1 MPRSA
6 GPHLASSDSPGGSR
20 GVIAG
25 RGAHVIDR
33 LLARLAEPGVVLR
46 LAALVVCAMELVS
59 AGAALLGARTE
70 PYDGLVAR
78 LWRAAGGQADDRGL
92 LLLCV
97 ALLLVFVALMWRLA
111 SQGGIGVA
119 VDRRLAWLLGVDLLA
134 FGVTPGLPF
143 LVTALA
149 AVLLPP
155 RLALGFGFAQVL
167 LNTGIYAAPQ
177 PTAWLDQLGLLS
189 SMLALHGLAFG
200 LGRMASAEAEKRRWL
215 QAVLAEQLSGEQ
227 LLAEQMRY
235 SERMEIARELHDL
248 MGHHLTALNL
258 QLQLGG
264 ALLAR
269 ADAAGA
275 SQALDRAQGVAA
287 QLLADVREAVS
298 QQRSSQRIDLSAA
311 LQALAEGIAST
322 RVELALDDAAR
333 DLGPRAAHALLR
345 CVQEGVT
352 NGVRHAAAR
361 RVTVELHGEGD
372 EVAVSIDDDGRG
384 APHWHAGRAGNGL
397 SGMAERM
404 AELGGQMRVTR
415 TSPGFRIEL
424 RCPRWV

>member
-1 MPRSA
+1 MTRF
-6 GPHLASSDSPGGSR
+6 
-20 GVIAG
+20 
-25 RGAHVIDR
+25 DR

-70 PYDGLVAR
+70 PYDGLVASI
-78 LWRAAGGQADDRGL
+78 WRQLGGDANDRGL
-92 LLLCV
+92 LLICV
-97 ALLLVFVALMWRLA
+97 GLLLAFVALMWRLA
-111 SQGGIGVA
+111 SQGGSVVA
-119 VDRRLAWLLGVDLLA
+119 VNRRLAWLLLVDLLA

-149 AVLLPP
+149 AVLLPA
-155 RLALGFGFAQVL
+155 RMALGFGFAQVL
-167 LNTGIYAAPQ
+167 LNTGIYAGPD
-177 PTAWLDQLGLLS
+177 TTTWLDQFGLLS

-200 LGRMASAEAEKRRWL
+200 LGRMAAAEAEKRRWL
-215 QAVLAEQLSGEQ
+215 QAVLAEQLSGEH

-235 SERMEIARELHDL
+235 SERMQIARELHDL

-269 ADAAGA
+269 SDTGGAG
-275 SQALDRAQGVAA
+275 QALARAEGVAA
-287 QLLADVREAVS
+287 QLLADVRESVS

-322 RVELALDDAAR
+322 RIELALDDAAR
-333 DLGPRAAHALLR
+333 DLGPRTAHALLR

-352 NGVRHAAAR
+352 NSVRHAGAR
-361 RVTVELHGEGD
+361 RVKVELRGD
-372 EVAVSIDDDGRG
+372 GADVTVCIDDDGRG
-384 APHWHAGRAGNGL
+384 APGWHEGRTGNGL

-404 AELGGQMRVTR
+404 TELGGQMRVTR

-424 RCPRWV
+424 RCPQWM

>member
-1 MPRSA
+1 MTKF
-6 GPHLASSDSPGGSR
+6 
-20 GVIAG
+20 
-25 RGAHVIDR
+25 DR
-33 LLARLAEPGVVLR
+33 LLARLAEPGTVLR

-78 LWRAAGGQADDRGL
+78 LWREAGGDADDRGL

-97 ALLLVFVALMWRLA
+97 GLLLLFVALMWRLA
-111 SQGGIGVA
+111 SQGATVVA
-119 VDRRLAWLLGVDLLA
+119 VNRRLAWLLLVDGLA

-149 AVLLPP
+149 AVLLPA

-167 LNTGIYAAPQ
+167 LNTFIYAAPQ
-177 PTAWLDQLGLLS
+177 DTAWLDQFGLLS

-200 LGRMASAEAEKRRWL
+200 LGRMAAAEAEKRRWL
-215 QAVLAEQLSGEQ
+215 QAVLAEQMAGEH

-235 SERMEIARELHDL
+235 SERMQIARELHDL

-269 ADAAGA
+269 DDTGGAG
-275 SQALDRAQGVAA
+275 QAMGRAEGVAA

-322 RVELALDDAAR
+322 RIELALDDAAR

-352 NGVRHAAAR
+352 NSVRHAGAR
-361 RVTVELHGEGD
+361 RVQVELRGDGD

-384 APHWHAGRAGNGL
+384 APGWHAGRAEGFGNGL

-415 TSPGFRIEL
+415 ASPGFRIEL
-424 RCPRWV
+424 RCPRWM

>member
-1 MPRSA
+1 MTRF
-6 GPHLASSDSPGGSR
+6 
-20 GVIAG
+20 
-25 RGAHVIDR
+25 DR

-46 LAALVVCAMELVS
+46 LAALVFCAMELVS
-59 AGAALLGARTE
+59 AGSALLGVRTE
-70 PYDGLVAR
+70 PYDGLAAWV
-78 LWRAAGGQADDRGL
+78 WRRAGGDANDRGL
-92 LLLCV
+92 VLVCVGLLL
-97 ALLLVFVALMWRLA
+97 AFVALIFRLA
-111 SQGGIGVA
+111 RLGQTALPVNQRLGG
-119 VDRRLAWLLGVDLLA
+119 LLLVDLLA

-149 AVLLPP
+149 AVLLPA
-155 RLALGFGFAQVL
+155 RMALGFGFAQVL
-167 LNTGIYAAPQ
+167 LNTGIYAEPS
-177 PTAWLDQLGLLS
+177 TWLDQLGLLS

-200 LGRMASAEAEKRRWL
+200 LGRMAAAEAEKRRWL
-215 QAVLAEQLSGEQ
+215 QAVLAEQMAGEH

-235 SERMEIARELHDL
+235 SERMQIARELHDL

-269 ADAAGA
+269 TDAGGA
-275 SQALDRAQGVAA
+275 AQALDRAQGVAA

-322 RVELALDDAAR
+322 RIELVLDEAAR

-352 NGVRHAAAR
+352 NSVRHAGAR
-361 RVTVELHGEGD
+361 RVRVELRGEGE

-384 APHWHAGRAGNGL
+384 APGWRAERAGNGL

-404 AELGGQMRVTR
+404 TELGGQMRVAR

-424 RCPRWV
+424 RCPRWM

>member
-1 MPRSA
+1 MTKF
-6 GPHLASSDSPGGSR
+6 
-20 GVIAG
+20 
-25 RGAHVIDR
+25 DR

-70 PYDGLVAR
+70 PYDGLVA
-78 LWRAAGGQADDRGL
+78 WVWHAAGGGANDRGL

-97 ALLLVFVALMWRLA
+97 SLLLAFVALTWRLA
-111 SQGGIGVA
+111 SQGSGVA
-119 VDRRLAWLLGVDLLA
+119 PVNRRVAWLLLVDLLA

-149 AVLLPP
+149 AVLLPA

-177 PTAWLDQLGLLS
+177 AAPWLDQFGLLS

-200 LGRMASAEAEKRRWL
+200 LGRMAAAEGEKRRWL
-215 QAVLAEQLSGEQ
+215 QAVLAEQMSGEH

-235 SERMEIARELHDL
+235 NERMQIARELHDL

-269 ADAAGA
+269 ADSGGAG
-275 SQALDRAQGVAA
+275 QALGRAEGVAA

-311 LQALAEGIAST
+311 LRALAEGIAST
-322 RVELALDDAAR
+322 RIELTLDDAAR

-352 NGVRHAAAR
+352 NSVRHAGAR
-361 RVTVELHGEGD
+361 RVQVELHGLGD
-372 EVAVSIDDDGRG
+372 GKSDEIAVSIDDDGRG
-384 APHWHAGRAGNGL
+384 APNWQPGRAEGFGNGL

-404 AELGGQMRVTR
+404 TELGGQMCVTR

>member
-1 MPRSA
+1 MTRF
-6 GPHLASSDSPGGSR
+6 
-20 GVIAG
+20 
-25 RGAHVIDR
+25 DR

-46 LAALVVCAMELVS
+46 LAALVVCVMELVS
-59 AGAALLGARTE
+59 AGAALAGARTE
-70 PYDGLVAR
+70 PYDGLLAR
-78 LWRAAGGQADDRGL
+78 LWSAAGGGVNDRGL

-111 SQGGIGVA
+111 SQGGSVVA
-119 VDRRLAWLLGVDLLA
+119 VNRRLAWLLLVDLLA
-134 FGVTPGLPF
+134 YSVTPGLPF

-149 AVLLPP
+149 AVLLPA

-177 PTAWLDQLGLLS
+177 AAAWWDQFGLLS

-200 LGRMASAEAEKRRWL
+200 LGRMAAAESEKRRWL
-215 QAVLAEQLSGEQ
+215 QAVLAEQTAGEQ

-235 SERMEIARELHDL
+235 SERMTIARELHDL

-269 ADAAGA
+269 NDTGGAG
-275 SQALDRAQGVAA
+275 QAMSRAEGVAA

-298 QQRSSQRIDLSAA
+298 QQRSSRRINLSAA

-322 RVELALDDAAR
+322 RIELTLDDAAR
-333 DLGPRAAHALLR
+333 DLGPRTAHALLR
-345 CVQEGVT
+345 SVQEGVT
-352 NGVRHAAAR
+352 NSVRHAGAR
-361 RVTVELHGEGD
+361 RVQVELRGEGD
-372 EVAVSIDDDGRG
+372 EVSVSIDDDGRG
-384 APHWHAGRAGNGL
+384 APHWHTGRAGNGL
-397 SGMAERM
+397 SGMTERM
-404 AELGGQMRVTR
+404 TELGGQMRVTR

-424 RCPRWV
+424 RCPRWM

>member
-1 MPRSA
+1 MTRF
-6 GPHLASSDSPGGSR
+6 
-20 GVIAG
+20 
-25 RGAHVIDR
+25 DR
-33 LLARLAEPGVVLR
+33 LLARLAEPGTVLR

-78 LWRAAGGQADDRGL
+78 VWRAAGGGADDRGL

-97 ALLLVFVALMWRLA
+97 GLLLAFVALMWRLA
-111 SQGGIGVA
+111 SQGGSVVA
-119 VDRRLAWLLGVDLLA
+119 VNRRLAWLLLVDLLA

-149 AVLLPP
+149 AVLLPA

-167 LNTGIYAAPQ
+167 LNTAIYAAPQ
-177 PTAWLDQLGLLS
+177 ATAWLDQFGLLS

-200 LGRMASAEAEKRRWL
+200 LGRMAAAEAEKRRWL
-215 QAVLAEQLSGEQ
+215 QAVLAEQLSGEH

-235 SERMEIARELHDL
+235 SERMQIARELHDL

-269 ADAAGA
+269 SDTGGAG
-275 SQALDRAQGVAA
+275 QALARAEGVAA
-287 QLLADVREAVS
+287 QLLADVRESVS

-322 RVELALDDAAR
+322 RIELALDDAAR
-333 DLGPRAAHALLR
+333 DLGPRTAHALLR

-352 NGVRHAAAR
+352 NSVRHAGAR
-361 RVTVELHGEGD
+361 RVRVELRGDGD

-384 APHWHAGRAGNGL
+384 APGWHEGRSGNGL

-415 TSPGFRIEL
+415 TGPGFRIEL
-424 RCPRWV
+424 RCPQWM

>member
-1 MPRSA
+1 MNR
-6 GPHLASSDSPGGSR
+6 L
-20 GVIAG
+20 
-25 RGAHVIDR
+25 DR

-59 AGAALLGARTE
+59 AGSALLGARTE
-70 PYDGLVAR
+70 PYDGLVAW
-78 LWRAAGGQADDRGL
+78 LWMQFGGDANDRAL
-92 LLLCV
+92 LLICV
-97 ALLLVFVALMWRLA
+97 ALLLTFVALMWQLA
-111 SQGGIGVA
+111 RQGLTAVA
-119 VDRRLAWLLGVDLLA
+119 VNRRMAWLLLVDLLA

-143 LVTALA
+143 LVTAMA
-149 AVLLPP
+149 AVVLRA
-155 RLALGFGFAQVL
+155 RLALGFAAAQVL
-167 LNTGIYAAPQ
+167 LNTGIYVYASK
-177 PTAWLDQLGLLS
+177 TAWLDQFGMLS

-200 LGRMASAEAEKRRWL
+200 LGRMAAAEAEKRRWL
-215 QAVLAEQLSGEQ
+215 QALLAEQLSGEH

-235 SERMEIARELHDL
+235 SERMQIAREMHDL

-269 ADAAGA
+269 TDAGGA
-275 SQALDRAQGVAA
+275 TQALDRAQSVAA
-287 QLLADVREAVS
+287 QLLADVRAAVS
-298 QQRSSQRIDLSAA
+298 EQRSSQRIDLSAA
-311 LQALAEGIAST
+311 PQALAEGIAST
-322 RVELALDDAAR
+322 RIELAVDEAAR
-333 DLGPRAAHALLR
+333 DLGPRTAHALLR

-352 NGVRHAAAR
+352 NGVRHAGAR
-361 RVTVELHGEGD
+361 RVQVELRGDGD

-384 APHWHAGRAGNGL
+384 APGWHEGRVEGFGNGL
-397 SGMAERM
+397 TGMAERM

>member
-1 MPRSA
+1 MNRF
-6 GPHLASSDSPGGSR
+6 
-20 GVIAG
+20 
-25 RGAHVIDR
+25 DR

-46 LAALVVCAMELVS
+46 LAALVVCVMELVS

-78 LWRAAGGQADDRGL
+78 VWQELGGDASDRGL
-92 LLLCV
+92 LLICV
-97 ALLLVFVALMWRLA
+97 ALLLGFVALIWRLS
-111 SQGGIGVA
+111 SQGSAVVA
-119 VDRRLAWLLGVDLLA
+119 VNRRLAWLLLVDLLA
-134 FGVTPGLPF
+134 FSVTPALPF

-149 AVLLPP
+149 AVLLPA
-155 RLALGFGFAQVL
+155 RVALGFGAAQVL
-167 LNTGIYAAPQ
+167 LNTGIYAGPEAD
-177 PTAWLDQLGLLS
+177 AWLDQFGLLS

-200 LGRMASAEAEKRRWL
+200 LGRMAAAEAEKRRWL
-215 QAVLAEQLSGEQ
+215 QAVLAEQMAGEH

-235 SERMEIARELHDL
+235 SERMQIARELHDL

-258 QLQLGG
+258 QLQLGN

-269 ADAAGA
+269 ADATGAGLA
-275 SQALDRAQGVAA
+275 MERAQGVAA
-287 QLLADVREAVS
+287 QLLADVRESVS

-322 RVELALDDAAR
+322 RIELTVDDAAR

-352 NGVRHAAAR
+352 NSVRHAGAR
-361 RVTVELHGEGD
+361 RVQVELRGDGD

-384 APHWHAGRAGNGL
+384 APGWQGGRTEGFGNGL

-424 RCPRWV
+424 RCPRWM

>member
-1 MPRSA
+1 MNRF
-6 GPHLASSDSPGGSR
+6 
-20 GVIAG
+20 
-25 RGAHVIDR
+25 DR

-70 PYDGLVAR
+70 PYDGLVAWA
-78 LWRAAGGQADDRGL
+78 WRQLGGDANDRGL
-92 LLLCV
+92 LLVCV
-97 ALLLVFVALMWRLA
+97 ALLLGFVALIWRLA
-111 SQGGIGVA
+111 SQGATVVA
-119 VDRRLAWLLGVDLLA
+119 VNRRLGWLLLVDLLA
-134 FGVTPGLPF
+134 FGVTPALPF

-149 AVLLPP
+149 AVLLPA
-155 RLALGFGFAQVL
+155 RMALGFGAAQVL
-167 LNTGIYAAPQ
+167 LNTGIYASREAN
-177 PTAWLDQLGLLS
+177 AWLDQFGLLS

-200 LGRMASAEAEKRRWL
+200 LGRMAAAEAEKRRWL
-215 QAVLAEQLSGEQ
+215 QALLAEQMAGEH

-235 SERMEIARELHDL
+235 SERMQIARELHDL

-258 QLQLGG
+258 QLQLGN

-269 ADAAGA
+269 ADASGAGLA
-275 SQALDRAQGVAA
+275 MERAQGVAA
-287 QLLADVREAVS
+287 QLLADVRESVS

-322 RVELALDDAAR
+322 RIELAVDDAAR

-352 NGVRHAAAR
+352 NSVRHAGAR
-361 RVTVELHGEGD
+361 RVQVELRGDGD

-384 APHWHAGRAGNGL
+384 APGWHEGRAEGFGNGL

-424 RCPRWV
+424 RCPRWM

>member
-1 MPRSA
+1 MTKF
-6 GPHLASSDSPGGSR
+6 
-20 GVIAG
+20 
-25 RGAHVIDR
+25 DR
-33 LLARLAEPGVVLR
+33 LLARLAEPGIVLR

-70 PYDGLVAR
+70 PYDGLVSWVWRQLGGDVNHR
-78 LWRAAGGQADDRGL
+78 LLLLICVGL
-92 LLLCV
+92 LL
-97 ALLLVFVALMWRLA
+97 AFVALMWRLA
-111 SQGGIGVA
+111 SQGQQAASVN
-119 VDRRLAWLLGVDLLA
+119 RRLGWLLLVDLLA

-149 AVLLPP
+149 AVLLPA
-155 RLALGFGFAQVL
+155 RLALGFAAAQVV
-167 LNTGIYAAPQ
+167 LNTGIYVYAST
-177 PTAWLDQLGLLS
+177 TAWLDQFGMLS

-200 LGRMASAEAEKRRWL
+200 LGRMAAAEAEKRRWL
-215 QAVLAEQLSGEQ
+215 QAVLAEQMAGEH

-235 SERMEIARELHDL
+235 SERMQIARELHDL

-269 ADAAGA
+269 ADTPGAG
-275 SQALDRAQGVAA
+275 QALDRAQGVAA
-287 QLLADVREAVS
+287 QLLADVRESVS
-298 QQRSSQRIDLSAA
+298 QQRSSQRIDLSTA

-322 RVELALDDAAR
+322 RIELFLDEAAR

-352 NGVRHAAAR
+352 NSVRHAGAR
-361 RVTVELHGEGD
+361 RVRVELRGDGD
-372 EVAVSIDDDGRG
+372 EVGVSIDDDGRG
-384 APHWHAGRAGNGL
+384 APGWHEGRSGNGL
-397 SGMAERM
+397 SGMSERM
-404 AELGGQMRVTR
+404 AELGGQMCVTR

>member
-1 MPRSA
+1 VTK
-6 GPHLASSDSPGGSR
+6 L
-20 GVIAG
+20 
-25 RGAHVIDR
+25 DR

-46 LAALVVCAMELVS
+46 LAALVFCAMELVS
-59 AGAALLGARTE
+59 AGSALLGRRTE
-70 PYDGLVAR
+70 PYDGLAAWV
-78 LWRAAGGQADDRGL
+78 WRQLGGDVTDRGL
-92 LLLCV
+92 VLVCVGLLLAFAALIFRLARQGQRAV
-97 ALLLVFVALMWRLA
+97 PVNQRLGGLLL
-111 SQGGIGVA
+111 
-119 VDRRLAWLLGVDLLA
+119 VDLLA

-149 AVLLPP
+149 AVVLPA
-155 RLALGFGFAQVL
+155 RLALGFAAAQVL
-167 LNTGIYAAPQ
+167 LNTGIYVYASA
-177 PTAWLDQLGLLS
+177 TAWLDQFGMLS
-189 SMLALHGLAFG
+189 AMLALHGLAFG
-200 LGRMASAEAEKRRWL
+200 LGRMAAAEAEKRRWL
-215 QAVLAEQLSGEQ
+215 QAVLAEQMAGEA

-235 SERMEIARELHDL
+235 SERMQIARELHDL

-269 ADAAGA
+269 EDRGAAA
-275 SQALDRAQGVAA
+275 QALGRAEGVAA

-322 RVELALDDAAR
+322 RIELTLDDAAR

-352 NGVRHAAAR
+352 NSVRHAGAR
-361 RVTVELHGEGD
+361 RVHVELRGDGD

-384 APHWHAGRAGNGL
+384 SPNWRTGRAEGFGNGL
-397 SGMAERM
+397 SGMSERM

-415 TSPGFRIEL
+415 ASPGFRIEL

>member
-1 MPRSA
+1 M
-6 GPHLASSDSPGGSR
+6 
-20 GVIAG
+20 
-25 RGAHVIDR
+25 IDR

-46 LAALVVCAMELVS
+46 LAALAFCAMELVS
-59 AGAALLGARTE
+59 AGAALLGMRTE
-70 PYDGLVAR
+70 PYDGLAAWV
-78 LWRAAGGQADDRGL
+78 WRQLGGAATDRGL
-92 LLLCV
+92 VVVCV
-97 ALLLVFVALMWRLA
+97 ALLLAFVALIFVLA
-111 SQGGIGVA
+111 RQGDMA
-119 VDRRLAWLLGVDLLA
+119 VPVNRRLAGLLLVDLLA
-134 FGVTPGLPF
+134 VSVTPGLPF

-149 AVLLPP
+149 AVLLPA
-155 RLALGFGFAQVL
+155 RLALGFAFAQVL
-167 LNTGIYAAPQ
+167 LNTGLYAAPA
-177 PTAWLDQLGLLS
+177 TAAAWLDQFGLLT

-200 LGRMASAEAEKRRWL
+200 LGRMAAAEAEKRRWL
-215 QAVLAEQLSGEQ
+215 QAVLAEQRSGEH

-235 SERMEIARELHDL
+235 SERMQIARELHDL

-269 ADAAGA
+269 TDATGAG
-275 SQALDRAQGVAA
+275 QALDRAQGVAA

-311 LQALAEGIAST
+311 LQALVDGIEKGIAST
-322 RVELALDDAAR
+322 RIELALDDAAR
-333 DLGPRAAHALLR
+333 DLGPRTAHALLR

-352 NGVRHAAAR
+352 NSVRHAGAR
-361 RVTVELHGEGD
+361 RVRVDLRGLGD
-372 EVAVSIDDDGRG
+372 AGAEVAVSIDDDGRG
-384 APHWHAGRAGNGL
+384 APGWLAGRAEGFGNGL

>member
-1 MPRSA
+1 M
-6 GPHLASSDSPGGSR
+6 
-20 GVIAG
+20 
-25 RGAHVIDR
+25 
-33 LLARLAEPGVVLR
+33 
-46 LAALVVCAMELVS
+46 
-59 AGAALLGARTE
+59 
-70 PYDGLVAR
+70 
-78 LWRAAGGQADDRGL
+78 
-92 LLLCV
+92 
-97 ALLLVFVALMWRLA
+97 
-111 SQGGIGVA
+111 
-119 VDRRLAWLLGVDLLA
+119 DLLA

-149 AVLLPP
+149 AVLLPA
-155 RLALGFGFAQVL
+155 RMALGFGFAQVL
-167 LNTGIYAAPQ
+167 LNTGIYALPQ
-177 PTAWLDQLGLLS
+177 AGAWLDQFGLLS

-200 LGRMASAEAEKRRWL
+200 LGRMAAAEAEKRRWL
-215 QAVLAEQLSGEQ
+215 QAVLAEQLSGEH

-235 SERMEIARELHDL
+235 SERMQIARELHDL

-269 ADAAGA
+269 QDAGGAG
-275 SQALDRAQGVAA
+275 QAMGRAERVAA

-322 RVELALDDAAR
+322 RIELALDEAAR

-352 NGVRHAAAR
+352 NSVRHAGAR
-361 RVTVELHGEGD
+361 RVRVELQGQGEA
-372 EVAVSIDDDGRG
+372 VTVSIDDDGRG
-384 APHWHAGRAGNGL
+384 APNWHAGRAGNGL

-404 AELGGQMRVTR
+404 TELGGQMRVSR
-415 TSPGFRIEL
+415 ASPGFRIEL

>member
-1 MPRSA
+1 M
-6 GPHLASSDSPGGSR
+6 SR
-20 GVIAG
+20 L
-25 RGAHVIDR
+25 DR

-59 AGAALLGARTE
+59 AGAALAGARTE

-78 LWRAAGGQADDRGL
+78 VWRQLGGDANDRGL
-92 LLLCV
+92 LLICV
-97 ALLLVFVALMWRLA
+97 ALLLTFVALMWRLA
-111 SQGGIGVA
+111 SRGSSV
-119 VDRRLAWLLGVDLLA
+119 VTVNRRLAWLLLVDLLA

-149 AVLLPP
+149 AVLLPA
-155 RLALGFGFAQVL
+155 RVALGFGFAQVL
-167 LNTGIYAAPQ
+167 LNTGIYAGPEA
-177 PTAWLDQLGLLS
+177 TAWLDQFGLLS

-200 LGRMASAEAEKRRWL
+200 LGRMAAAEAEKRRWL

-235 SERMEIARELHDL
+235 SERMQIARELHDL

-269 ADAAGA
+269 ADTPGAG
-275 SQALDRAQGVAA
+275 QALDRAQGVAA

-322 RVELALDDAAR
+322 RIELALDDAAR

-345 CVQEGVT
+345 CVQEAVT
-352 NGVRHAAAR
+352 NSVRHAGAR
-361 RVTVELHGEGD
+361 RVQVTLRGLGEAGD
-372 EVAVSIDDDGRG
+372 EVGVSIDDDGRG
-384 APHWHAGRAGNGL
+384 APNWREGRAEGFGNGL
-397 SGMAERM
+397 SGMSERM

>member
-1 MPRSA
+1 MTKF
-6 GPHLASSDSPGGSR
+6 
-20 GVIAG
+20 
-25 RGAHVIDR
+25 DR

-46 LAALVVCAMELVS
+46 LAALVFCAMELVS
-59 AGAALLGARTE
+59 AGAALLGVRTE
-70 PYDGLVAR
+70 PYDGLVAWV
-78 LWRAAGGQADDRGL
+78 WRRMGGDVNDRSLVLVCVLVL
-92 LLLCV
+92 L
-97 ALLLVFVALMWRLA
+97 AFVALIFRLA
-111 SQGGIGVA
+111 RQGQNA
-119 VDRRLAWLLGVDLLA
+119 VPVNRRLAWLLLVDLLA
-134 FGVTPGLPF
+134 ISVTPGLPF

-149 AVLLPP
+149 AVLLPA
-155 RLALGFGFAQVL
+155 RLALGFAFAQVL
-167 LNTGIYAAPQ
+167 LNTGLYAAPSD
-177 PTAWLDQLGLLS
+177 TAWLDQFGLLS

-200 LGRMASAEAEKRRWL
+200 LGRMAAAEAEKRRWL
-215 QAVLAEQLSGEQ
+215 QAVLAERLSGEQ

-235 SERMEIARELHDL
+235 SERMQIARELHDL

-269 ADAAGA
+269 ADTPGAG
-275 SQALDRAQGVAA
+275 QALDRAQGVAA

-311 LQALAEGIAST
+311 LQALVDSLEKGIAHT
-322 RVELALDDAAR
+322 RVELALDEAAR

-352 NGVRHAAAR
+352 NSVRHAGAR
-361 RVTVELHGEGD
+361 RVQVDLRGDGD
-372 EVAVSIDDDGRG
+372 EIAVSIDDDGRG
-384 APHWHAGRAGNGL
+384 APNWHEGRSGNGL

-404 AELGGQMRVTR
+404 AELGGQMRVVR

>member
-1 MPRSA
+1 MTK
-6 GPHLASSDSPGGSR
+6 L
-20 GVIAG
+20 
-25 RGAHVIDR
+25 DR

-70 PYDGLVAR
+70 PYDGLVAK
-78 LWRAAGGQADDRGL
+78 LWRQLGGQADDRAL
-92 LLLCV
+92 LLICV

-111 SQGGIGVA
+111 SQGTRVVA
-119 VDRRLAWLLGVDLLA
+119 VDRRLAWLLLVDLLA

-149 AVLLPP
+149 AVLLPA

-167 LNTGIYAAPQ
+167 LNTGIYAAPSD
-177 PTAWLDQLGLLS
+177 TAWLDQFGLLS

-200 LGRMASAEAEKRRWL
+200 LGRMAAAEAEKRRWL
-215 QAVLAEQLSGEQ
+215 QAVLAERLSGEQ

-235 SERMEIARELHDL
+235 SERMQIARELHDL

-269 ADAAGA
+269 EDKPGAG
-275 SQALDRAQGVAA
+275 QALDRAQGVAA

-311 LQALAEGIAST
+311 LQALADSIEKGIAST
-322 RVELALDDAAR
+322 RIELALDDAAR

-345 CVQEGVT
+345 SVQEGVT
-352 NGVRHAAAR
+352 NSVRHAGAR
-361 RVTVELHGEGD
+361 RVQVQLRGDGD

-384 APHWHAGRAGNGL
+384 APGWHEGRAGNGL

-404 AELGGQMRVTR
+404 TELGGQMRVTR

-424 RCPRWV
+424 RCPRWL

>member
-1 MPRSA
+1 MTRF
-6 GPHLASSDSPGGSR
+6 
-20 GVIAG
+20 
-25 RGAHVIDR
+25 DR

-78 LWRAAGGQADDRGL
+78 LWREGGGGADDRGL

-97 ALLLVFVALMWRLA
+97 GLLLLFVALMWRLA
-111 SQGGIGVA
+111 SQGAA
-119 VDRRLAWLLGVDLLA
+119 VVTVNRRLAWLLLVDLLA

-149 AVLLPP
+149 AVLLPA

-167 LNTGIYAAPQ
+167 LNTAIYAAPQ
-177 PTAWLDQLGLLS
+177 DTAWLDQFGLLS

-200 LGRMASAEAEKRRWL
+200 LGRMAAAEAEKRRWL
-215 QAVLAEQLSGEQ
+215 QAVLAEQMAGEH

-235 SERMEIARELHDL
+235 SERMQIARELHDL

-269 ADAAGA
+269 DDRPAAA
-275 SQALDRAQGVAA
+275 QAMGRAEGVAA

-322 RVELALDDAAR
+322 RIALTLDDAAR

-352 NGVRHAAAR
+352 NSVRHAGAR
-361 RVTVELHGEGD
+361 RVEVELRGDGD
-372 EVAVSIDDDGRG
+372 EIAVSIDDDGRG
-384 APHWHAGRAGNGL
+384 APGWHEGRAGNGL

-404 AELGGQMRVTR
+404 TELGGQMRVTR

-424 RCPRWV
+424 RCPRWM

>member
-1 MPRSA
+1 M
-6 GPHLASSDSPGGSR
+6 SR
-20 GVIAG
+20 L
-25 RGAHVIDR
+25 DR

-59 AGAALLGARTE
+59 AGAALAGARTE

-78 LWRAAGGQADDRGL
+78 VWRQLGGDANDRGL
-92 LLLCV
+92 LLICV
-97 ALLLVFVALMWRLA
+97 ALLLTFVALMWRLA
-111 SQGGIGVA
+111 SRGSSV
-119 VDRRLAWLLGVDLLA
+119 VTVNRRLAWLLLVDLLA

-149 AVLLPP
+149 AVLLPA
-155 RLALGFGFAQVL
+155 RVALGFGFAQVL
-167 LNTGIYAAPQ
+167 LNTGIYAGPEA
-177 PTAWLDQLGLLS
+177 TAWLDQFGLLS

-200 LGRMASAEAEKRRWL
+200 LGRMAAAEAEKRRWL

-235 SERMEIARELHDL
+235 SERMQIARELHDL

-269 ADAAGA
+269 ADTPGAG
-275 SQALDRAQGVAA
+275 QALDRAQGVAA

-322 RVELALDDAAR
+322 RIELALDDAAR

-345 CVQEGVT
+345 CVQEAVT
-352 NGVRHAAAR
+352 NSVRHAGAR
-361 RVTVELHGEGD
+361 RVQVTLRGLGEAGD
-372 EVAVSIDDDGRG
+372 EVGVSIDDDGRG
-384 APHWHAGRAGNGL
+384 APSWREGRAEGFGNGL
-397 SGMAERM
+397 SGMSERM

>member
-1 MPRSA
+1 MTRF
-6 GPHLASSDSPGGSR
+6 
-20 GVIAG
+20 
-25 RGAHVIDR
+25 DR
-33 LLARLAEPGVVLR
+33 LLARLAEPGTVLR

-59 AGAALLGARTE
+59 AVAALMGARTE
-70 PYDGLVAR
+70 PYDGLVASV
-78 LWRAAGGQADDRGL
+78 WRQLGGNANDRGL
-92 LLLCV
+92 LLVCV
-97 ALLLVFVALMWRLA
+97 GLLLAFVALMWRLA
-111 SQGGIGVA
+111 SQGSNGVA
-119 VDRRLAWLLGVDLLA
+119 VNRRLAWLLLVDLLA

-149 AVLLPP
+149 AVLLPA
-155 RLALGFGFAQVL
+155 RMALGFGFAQVL
-167 LNTGIYAAPQ
+167 LNTGIYALPQ
-177 PTAWLDQLGLLS
+177 AGAWLDQFGLLS

-200 LGRMASAEAEKRRWL
+200 LGRMAAAEAEKRRWL
-215 QAVLAEQLSGEQ
+215 QAVLAEQLSGEH

-235 SERMEIARELHDL
+235 SERMQIARELHDL

-269 ADAAGA
+269 QDAGGAG
-275 SQALDRAQGVAA
+275 QAMGRAERVAA

-322 RVELALDDAAR
+322 RIELALDEAAR

-352 NGVRHAAAR
+352 NSVRHAGAR
-361 RVTVELHGEGD
+361 RVRVELQGQGEF
-372 EVAVSIDDDGRG
+372 VTVSIDDDGRG
-384 APHWHAGRAGNGL
+384 SPNWHAGRAGNGL

-404 AELGGQMRVTR
+404 TELGGQMRVTR
-415 TSPGFRIEL
+415 ASPGFRIEL

>member
-1 MPRSA
+1 MTRF
-6 GPHLASSDSPGGSR
+6 
-20 GVIAG
+20 
-25 RGAHVIDR
+25 DR
-33 LLARLAEPGVVLR
+33 LLARLAEPGTVLR

-78 LWRAAGGQADDRGL
+78 VWRAAGGGADDRGL

-97 ALLLVFVALMWRLA
+97 GLLLAFVALMWRLA
-111 SQGGIGVA
+111 SQGGSV
-119 VDRRLAWLLGVDLLA
+119 VTVNRRLAWLLLVDLLA

-149 AVLLPP
+149 AVLLPA

-167 LNTGIYAAPQ
+167 LNTAIYAAPQ
-177 PTAWLDQLGLLS
+177 ATAWLDQFGLLS

-200 LGRMASAEAEKRRWL
+200 LGRMAAAEAEKRRWL
-215 QAVLAEQLSGEQ
+215 QAVLAEQLSGEH

-235 SERMEIARELHDL
+235 SERMQIARELHDL

-269 ADAAGA
+269 SDTGGAG
-275 SQALDRAQGVAA
+275 QALARAEGVAA
-287 QLLADVREAVS
+287 QLLADVRESVS

-322 RVELALDDAAR
+322 RIELALDEAAR
-333 DLGPRAAHALLR
+333 DLGPRTAHALLR

-352 NGVRHAAAR
+352 NSVRHAGAR
-361 RVTVELHGEGD
+361 RVQVELRGDGD

-384 APHWHAGRAGNGL
+384 APAWQLGRAERFGNGL
-397 SGMAERM
+397 SGMTERM

-424 RCPRWV
+424 RCPRWM

>member
-1 MPRSA
+1 MTKF
-6 GPHLASSDSPGGSR
+6 
-20 GVIAG
+20 
-25 RGAHVIDR
+25 DR

-59 AGAALLGARTE
+59 AGSALLGARTE
-70 PYDGLVAR
+70 PYDGLVAW
-78 LWRAAGGQADDRGL
+78 LWRQLGGDVNDRSL
-92 LLLCV
+92 VVICV
-97 ALLLVFVALMWRLA
+97 LLLVAFVALIFRLA
-111 SQGGIGVA
+111 RQGQTALPVNQ
-119 VDRRLAWLLGVDLLA
+119 RLAWLLLVDLLA

-143 LVTALA
+143 LVTALG
-149 AVLLPP
+149 AVVLPA
-155 RLALGFGFAQVL
+155 RLALGFATAQVL
-167 LNTGIYAAPQ
+167 LNTGIYVYAST
-177 PTAWLDQLGLLS
+177 TAWLDQFGMLFA
-189 SMLALHGLAFG
+189 MLALHGLAFG
-200 LGRMASAEAEKRRWL
+200 LGRMAAAEGEKRRWL
-215 QAVLAEQLSGEQ
+215 QAVLAEQMSGEH

-235 SERMEIARELHDL
+235 NERMQIARELHDL

-269 ADAAGA
+269 EDTSGAG
-275 SQALDRAQGVAA
+275 QAMGRAEGVAA

-311 LQALAEGIAST
+311 LQALAEGIASM
-322 RVELALDDAAR
+322 RIELTLDDAAR

-352 NGVRHAAAR
+352 NSVRHAGAR
-361 RVTVELHGEGD
+361 RVQVELRGLGEGRD
-372 EVAVSIDDDGRG
+372 EVTVSIDDDGRG
-384 APHWHAGRAGNGL
+384 APNWQTGRAEGFGNGL

-404 AELGGQMRVTR
+404 TELGGQMCVTR

>member
-1 MPRSA
+1 M
-6 GPHLASSDSPGGSR
+6 
-20 GVIAG
+20 VNKF
-25 RGAHVIDR
+25 DR

-46 LAALVVCAMELVS
+46 LVALVFCAMELVS
-59 AGAALLGARTE
+59 AGSALLGRRTE
-70 PYDGLVAR
+70 PYDGLAAWV
-78 LWRAAGGQADDRGL
+78 WRQLGGDVTDRGL
-92 LLLCV
+92 VLVCVGLLL
-97 ALLLVFVALMWRLA
+97 AFVALIFRLA
-111 SQGGIGVA
+111 RQGQQA
-119 VDRRLAWLLGVDLLA
+119 VPVNQRLAGLLLVDLLA

-149 AVLLPP
+149 AVVLPA
-155 RLALGFGFAQVL
+155 RLALGFAAAQVL
-167 LNTGIYAAPQ
+167 LNTGIYVYASA
-177 PTAWLDQLGLLS
+177 TAWLDQFGMLTA
-189 SMLALHGLAFG
+189 MLALHGLAFG
-200 LGRMASAEAEKRRWL
+200 LGRMAAAEAEKRRWL
-215 QAVLAEQLSGEQ
+215 QAVLAEQMAGEA

-235 SERMEIARELHDL
+235 SERMQIARELHDL

-269 ADAAGA
+269 EDRSAAA
-275 SQALDRAQGVAA
+275 QALARAEGVAA

-322 RVELALDDAAR
+322 RIELRLDDAAR

-352 NGVRHAAAR
+352 NSVRHASAR
-361 RVTVELHGEGD
+361 RVRVELRGDGD

-384 APHWHAGRAGNGL
+384 SPNWRAGRAEGFGNGL
-397 SGMAERM
+397 SGMSERM
-404 AELGGQMRVTR
+404 AELGGQMRVSR

-424 RCPRWV
+424 RCPRWM

>member
-1 MPRSA
+1 MTRF
-6 GPHLASSDSPGGSR
+6 
-20 GVIAG
+20 
-25 RGAHVIDR
+25 DR

-59 AGAALLGARTE
+59 AGAALAGARTE
-70 PYDGLVAR
+70 PYDGLVAWV
-78 LWRAAGGQADDRGL
+78 WRAAGGSANDRTL

-97 ALLLVFVALMWRLA
+97 ALLLAFVALMWRLA
-111 SQGGIGVA
+111 SQGGAA
-119 VDRRLAWLLGVDLLA
+119 VSVNRRLAWLLLVDLLA

-149 AVLLPP
+149 AVLLPA

-177 PTAWLDQLGLLS
+177 ATAWLDQLGLLS

-200 LGRMASAEAEKRRWL
+200 LGRMAAAEAEKRRWL
-215 QAVLAEQLSGEQ
+215 QAVLAEQVAGEH

-235 SERMEIARELHDL
+235 SERMQIARELHDL

-269 ADAAGA
+269 ADTGGAG
-275 SQALDRAQGVAA
+275 QALGRAEGVAA

-322 RVELALDDAAR
+322 RVELALDEAAR

-352 NGVRHAAAR
+352 NGVRHAGAR
-361 RVTVELHGEGD
+361 RVQVELHGEGD
-372 EVAVSIDDDGRG
+372 EIAVSIDDDGRG
-384 APHWHAGRAGNGL
+384 APSWHAGRAGNGL

-404 AELGGQMRVTR
+404 TELGGQMRVTR

>member
-1 MPRSA
+1 MTKF
-6 GPHLASSDSPGGSR
+6 
-20 GVIAG
+20 
-25 RGAHVIDR
+25 DR

-59 AGAALLGARTE
+59 AGSALLGARTE
-70 PYDGLVAR
+70 PYDGLVAWV
-78 LWRAAGGQADDRGL
+78 WRQFGGDVNDRL
-92 LLLCV
+92 LLLVCV
-97 ALLLVFVALMWRLA
+97 ALLLAFVALMWRLA
-111 SQGGIGVA
+111 RQGQVA
-119 VDRRLAWLLGVDLLA
+119 AAVNQRLAWLLLVDLLA

-149 AVLLPP
+149 AVLLPA
-155 RLALGFGFAQVL
+155 RLALGFAAAQVM
-167 LNTGIYAAPQ
+167 LNTGMYLYAST
-177 PTAWLDQLGLLS
+177 TAWLDQFGMLS

-200 LGRMASAEAEKRRWL
+200 LGRMAAAEGEKRRWL
-215 QAVLAEQLSGEQ
+215 QAMLAERLSGEQ

-235 SERMEIARELHDL
+235 SERMQIARELHDL

-269 ADAAGA
+269 SDAGGAG
-275 SQALDRAQGVAA
+275 QAMGRAESVAA

-311 LQALAEGIAST
+311 LDALAEGIAST
-322 RVELALDDAAR
+322 RIDLTLDDAAR

-352 NGVRHAAAR
+352 NSVRHAGAR
-361 RVTVELHGEGD
+361 RVRVELHGIGEEGQEGD
-372 EVAVSIDDDGRG
+372 EIAVSIDDDGQG
-384 APHWHAGRAGNGL
+384 APNWHEGRAGNGL

>member
-1 MPRSA
+1 MNRF
-6 GPHLASSDSPGGSR
+6 
-20 GVIAG
+20 
-25 RGAHVIDR
+25 DR

-59 AGAALLGARTE
+59 AGAALSGARTE

-78 LWRAAGGQADDRGL
+78 VWRQLGGDANDRGL
-92 LLLCV
+92 LLVCV
-97 ALLLVFVALMWRLA
+97 ALLLTFVALMWRLA
-111 SQGGIGVA
+111 SRGSSV
-119 VDRRLAWLLGVDLLA
+119 VTVNRRLAWLLLVDLLA

-149 AVLLPP
+149 AVLLPA
-155 RLALGFGFAQVL
+155 RMALGFGFAQVL
-167 LNTGIYAAPQ
+167 LNTGIYAAPDA
-177 PTAWLDQLGLLS
+177 TAWLDQFGLLS

-200 LGRMASAEAEKRRWL
+200 LGRMAAAEAEKRRWL

-235 SERMEIARELHDL
+235 SERMQIARELHDL

-269 ADAAGA
+269 ADTPGAG
-275 SQALDRAQGVAA
+275 QALDRAQGVAA
-287 QLLADVREAVS
+287 QLLADVRQAVS

-322 RVELALDDAAR
+322 RIELTLDEAAR

-345 CVQEGVT
+345 CVQEAVT
-352 NGVRHAAAR
+352 NSVRHAGAR
-361 RVTVELHGEGD
+361 RVQVTLRGLGEAGD
-372 EVAVSIDDDGRG
+372 EVGVTIDDDGRG
-384 APHWHAGRAGNGL
+384 APNWREGRAEGFGNGL
-397 SGMAERM
+397 SGMSERM

>member
-1 MPRSA
+1 MNRF
-6 GPHLASSDSPGGSR
+6 
-20 GVIAG
+20 
-25 RGAHVIDR
+25 DR

-78 LWRAAGGQADDRGL
+78 VWQQLGGDANDRGL
-92 LLLCV
+92 LLICV
-97 ALLLVFVALMWRLA
+97 GLLLGFVALIWRLA
-111 SQGGIGVA
+111 SQGSAA
-119 VDRRLAWLLGVDLLA
+119 VPVNRRLAWLLLVDLLA
-134 FGVTPGLPF
+134 FGVTPALPF

-149 AVLLPP
+149 AVLLPA
-155 RLALGFGFAQVL
+155 RMALGFGAAQVL
-167 LNTGIYAAPQ
+167 LNTAIYAGPEAN
-177 PTAWLDQLGLLS
+177 AWLDQFGLLS

-200 LGRMASAEAEKRRWL
+200 LGRMAAAEAEKRRWL
-215 QAVLAEQLSGEQ
+215 QAVLAEQMAGEH

-235 SERMEIARELHDL
+235 SERMQIARELHDL

-258 QLQLGG
+258 QLQLGN

-269 ADAAGA
+269 ADADGAG
-275 SQALDRAQGVAA
+275 QALDRAQGVAA
-287 QLLADVREAVS
+287 QLLADVRESVS
-298 QQRSSQRIDLSAA
+298 QQRDSQRIDLSAA

-322 RVELALDDAAR
+322 RIELAVGDAAR

-352 NGVRHAAAR
+352 NSVRHAGAR
-361 RVTVELHGEGD
+361 RVQVELRGEGD

-384 APHWHAGRAGNGL
+384 APGWQPGRAERFGNGL

-404 AELGGQMRVTR
+404 TELGGQMRVTR